1 MTGAVESPEHAA
13 RAGRRGPLLLVCDMA
28 VGLGLAA
35 LPLRMLWA
43 LRGTHPAAAA
53 VGFTPDPA
61 PDLFTTDPLRL
72 RCPRHPADVRSAC
85 PRPFDGSIPLER
97 APPAVALL
105 EDVVSR
111 TLPAVVSIAA
121 GRTCGTG
128 FFVRP
133 DSVLTNAHVVE
144 GHTSVQLTSEA
155 ITLTARV
162 TTVATSI
169 DLAVLHVSPAR
180 PDQPTLRL
188 GSVRGV
194 RAGQEVVAIG
204 SALGVLSNMVRR
216 GIVSAVW
223 RTGMVTLIPTD
234 AALNPGNSGRP
245 LIERTGVVIGIN
257 SRPTRAPY
265 SPCDIAP
272 MDGTSFRAMLIVSL
286 STSKEINTATWAPSG
301 HVVGCKLLPART
313 PFATASIS
321 LTVRDTPGWSTCP
334 NNVVAQESTTATTP
348 SPAVVFAAFR

>member
-1 MTGAVESPEHAA
+1 MVASPSNE
-13 RAGRRGPLLLVCDMA
+13 P
-28 VGLGLAA
+28 
-35 LPLRMLWA
+35 
-43 LRGTHPAAAA
+43 
-53 VGFTPDPA
+53 
-61 PDLFTTDPLRL
+61 
-72 RCPRHPADVRSAC
+72 
-85 PRPFDGSIPLER
+85 
-97 APPAVALL
+97 PPAVALL

-144 GHTSVQLTSEA
+144 GHTSVQLTSDA

-204 SALGVLSNMVRR
+204 SALGVLSNM
-216 GIVSAVW
+216 
-223 RTGMVTLIPTD
+223 
-234 AALNPGNSGRP
+234 GN
-245 LIERTGVVIGIN
+245 
-257 SRPTRAPY
+257 Y
-265 SPCDIAP
+265 
-272 MDGTSFRAMLIVSL
+272 
-286 STSKEINTATWAPSG
+286 
-301 HVVGCKLLPART
+301 LLR
-313 PFATASIS
+313 
-321 LTVRDTPGWSTCP
+321 
-334 NNVVAQESTTATTP
+334 
-348 SPAVVFAAFR
+348 